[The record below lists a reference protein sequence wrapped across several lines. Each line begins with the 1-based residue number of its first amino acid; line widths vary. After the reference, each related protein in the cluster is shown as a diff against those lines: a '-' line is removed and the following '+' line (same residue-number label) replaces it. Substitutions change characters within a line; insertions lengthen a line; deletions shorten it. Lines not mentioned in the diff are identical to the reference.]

1 MVNKTDAIEIITYAE
16 ENEINIWIDGG
27 WGVDALLEEET
38 RAHNDI
44 DLFVEE
50 SNSKKFIEIIK
61 EKGFAEV
68 TEAYTTTSH
77 TVWKDTK
84 GRIIDL
90 HIINFNEQGYIV
102 FEGEAYPPKVFSG
115 IGKIGDKMVRCIDA
129 ENQVLFHLGY
139 EHDENDIH
147 DVKLLCER
155 FNIPVPGE
163 YKYVNLILP
172 FSPTRL
178 CYPNVTPLLEN
189 CSSICQT
196 HYFSSGHN
204 HQTLEIT

>member
-1 MVNKTDAIEIITYAE
+1 M
-16 ENEINIWIDGG
+16 
-27 WGVDALLEEET
+27 GVDALLKEET

-50 SNSKKFIEIIK
+50 SDGKKFISILK
-61 EKGFAEV
+61 KKGFVKIVES
-68 TEAYTTTSH
+68 YTTESH

-90 HIINFNEQGYIV
+90 HIFKFNEQGYIV
-102 FEGEAYPPKVFSG
+102 FEGEEYPPNVFSG
-115 IGKIGDKMVRCIDA
+115 IGEIGNKEVKCIDA

-155 FNIPVPGE
+155 FGILRVQLINNTKL
-163 YKYVNLILP
+163 YKQKFYYSYVIHLYDKRQKL
-172 FSPTRL
+172 
-178 CYPNVTPLLEN
+178 
-189 CSSICQT
+189 SI
-196 HYFSSGHN
+196 
-204 HQTLEIT
+204 

>member
-1 MVNKTDAIEIITYAE
+1 MVNKTDAIEIITWAE

-27 WGVDALLEEET
+27 WGVDALLKEET

-50 SNSKKFIEIIK
+50 SDGKKFISILK
-61 EKGFAEV
+61 KKGFVEIV
-68 TEAYTTTSH
+68 ESYTTESH

-90 HIINFNEQGYIV
+90 HIFKFNEQGHIV
-102 FEGEAYPPKVFSG
+102 FEGEEYPPNVFSG
-115 IGKIGDKMVRCIDA
+115 IGEIGNKEVKCINA

-139 EHDENDIH
+139 EHDENDVH

-155 FNIPVPGE
+155 FGIPIPRE
-163 YKYVNLILP
+163 YK
-172 FSPTRL
+172 
-178 CYPNVTPLLEN
+178 
-189 CSSICQT
+189 
-196 HYFSSGHN
+196 
-204 HQTLEIT
+204 